1 MSTKNE
7 KIKLDTYFGIEWES
21 FKSIVKQCGFK
32 VAYKKEFVNRKLRL
46 KVGSTPSTEEE
57 IIYFNE
63 NGIILYSYS
72 NDNCIGRADCYLEV
86 KPKERGLT
94 EEEFNVLRSCAA
106 FFCNNLVDPIGVV
119 PVQMNVKEEQQK
131 YIDCERINMEKIE
144 TCVHEVKKIIFG

>member
-32 VAYKKEFVNRKLRL
+32 AAYKKEFVNRKLRL

-63 NGIILYSYS
+63 NPQRPWTNRRGIQCFAKLCS
-72 NDNCIGRADCYLEV
+72 
-86 KPKERGLT
+86 
-94 EEEFNVLRSCAA
+94 
-106 FFCNNLVDPIGVV
+106 FFL
-119 PVQMNVKEEQQK
+119 Q
-131 YIDCERINMEKIE
+131 
-144 TCVHEVKKIIFG
+144 